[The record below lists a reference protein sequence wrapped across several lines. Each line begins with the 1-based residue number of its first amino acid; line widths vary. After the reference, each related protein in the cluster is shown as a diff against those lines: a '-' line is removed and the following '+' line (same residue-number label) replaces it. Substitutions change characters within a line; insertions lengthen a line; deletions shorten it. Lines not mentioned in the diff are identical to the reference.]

1 VNTEKRLE
9 IEVKIKAQRLEP
21 LRRVIIGLP
30 AVLEAERAFERNIVF
45 DSERVNLRER
55 GMLLRLR
62 RTGERAVLTLKA
74 PVAGDSRYKVREETE
89 VAVSDFAAA
98 EKIIA
103 ALGFRVFFIYE
114 KYREVFSAGMARI
127 MIDETPIGDFIE
139 IEGEPDRI
147 DAVAA
152 RLGFAADDYIRDSYY
167 QLFLRSGRSGHMV
180 FGA

>member
-1 VNTEKRLE
+1 MNTEKRLE
-9 IEVKIKAQRLEP
+9 IEVKIKVRRLEP
-21 LRRVIIGLP
+21 LRRKIMGLP
-30 AVLEAERAFERNIVF
+30 AALEAERAFERNIVF
-45 DSERVNLRER
+45 DSAHGELRER

-74 PVAGDSRYKVREETE
+74 PVQNDSRYKVREETE

-98 EKIIA
+98 EKIIG

-114 KYREVFSAGMARI
+114 KYREVFCVGGARV

-139 IEGEPDRI
+139 VEGDPERI

-152 RLGFAADDYIRDSYY
+152 RLGFTAGDYIRDSYY
-167 QLFLRSGRSGHMV
+167 QLFLRTGRPGHMV
-180 FGA
+180 FGT